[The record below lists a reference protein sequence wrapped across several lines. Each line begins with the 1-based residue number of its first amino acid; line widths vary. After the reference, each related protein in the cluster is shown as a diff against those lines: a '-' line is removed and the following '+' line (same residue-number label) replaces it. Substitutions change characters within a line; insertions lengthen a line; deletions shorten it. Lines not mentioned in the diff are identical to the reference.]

1 MQVNENL
8 QPIVKLT
15 EKNGGSAR
23 EPPHKNQYVYRFNAA
38 TPVIASQR
46 RSVGVAIR
54 PPEALPITEMLVV
67 RRKNGLPHQ

>member
-1 MQVNENL
+1 MN
-8 QPIVKLT
+8 
-15 EKNGGSAR
+15 
-23 EPPHKNQYVYRFNAA
+23 HQYKRLDNIFYAYRFNAA
-38 TPVIASQR
+38 DPVIASQR